1 MARNNLEVLK
11 TGEKCEAKWNILTEK
26 TQGFFFFF
34 NEIKYHVECLNFSQV
49 LLPAML
55 KETTS

>member
-1 MARNNLEVLK
+1 MARNKLGVLK

-26 TQGFFFFF
+26 TQVFFFL

-49 LLPAML
+49 LLAAML
-55 KETTS
+55 KEVTS